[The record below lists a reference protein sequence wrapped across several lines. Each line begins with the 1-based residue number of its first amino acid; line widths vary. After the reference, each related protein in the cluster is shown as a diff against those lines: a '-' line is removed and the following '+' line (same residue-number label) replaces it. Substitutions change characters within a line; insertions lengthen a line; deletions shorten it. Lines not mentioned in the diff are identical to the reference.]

1 MELPYRLK
9 IIADVVQEGKELIK
23 RVTPE
28 SKGITLL
35 DIGTDHAYLPIYL
48 FKQGYVDSCIL
59 ADLREGPLNNA
70 KINWEKNVG
79 NAADARQGNGLSV
92 ISEGE
97 ADIITISGMGGIEIA
112 AIIEAGY
119 SKLKTGQVLI
129 VQPQSKFGIARKS
142 ILSHGMAIISE
153 KLSFEK
159 EKITPVILAYL
170 GKGGYVEKA
179 ALQNDTCIRVA
190 PTDFGYELPPWYF
203 EDESFLPAI
212 ELEKK
217 KNIAIME
224 SIEGSKRKS
233 GVKMEEAY
241 RASKQKNDY
250 INENMGS
257 HMKEKVL

>member
-9 IIADVVQEGKELIK
+9 IIADAVQEGKELIK

-28 SKGITLL
+28 SKEITLL

-48 FKQGYVDSCIL
+48 FKRGYAGRCIL

-79 NAADARQGNGLSV
+79 TVADARQGNGLSV
-92 ISEGE
+92 ISE
-97 ADIITISGMGGIEIA
+97 MGGIEIA

-142 ILSHGMAIISE
+142 ILSHGMAIMSE

-179 ALQNDTCIRVA
+179 DLQNDTCSRVA
-190 PTDFGYELPPWYF
+190 PIDFGYELPPWYF

-224 SIEGSKRKS
+224 SREGSKRKS

-241 RASKQKNDY
+241 RASKQKIDY

-257 HMKEKVL
+257 HMEEKVL

>member
-9 IIADVVQEGKELIK
+9 IIADAVQEGKELIK
-23 RVTPE
+23 RVTPN
-28 SKGITLL
+28 SKGITFL
-35 DIGTDHAYLPIYL
+35 DVGTDHAYLPIYL
-48 FKQGYVDSCIL
+48 FKRGHAGRCIL

-79 NAADARQGNGLSV
+79 SAADTRQGNGLSV
-92 ISEGE
+92 ISERE

-142 ILSHGMAIISE
+142 ILSHGMAIMSE

-159 EKITPVILAYL
+159 EKITPVISAYL

-179 ALQNDTCIRVA
+179 DLQNDTCSRVA
-190 PTDFGYELPPWYF
+190 PIDFGYELPPWYF

-224 SIEGSKRKS
+224 SIEGSKQKS

-241 RASKQKNDY
+241 RASKQKIDY

-257 HMKEKVL
+257 HMEEKVL

>member
-23 RVTPE
+23 RVTSD

-129 VQPQSKFGIARKS
+129 AQPQSKFGIARKS

-159 EKITPVILAYL
+159 ENITPVILAFLDSDGSYSRM
-170 GKGGYVEKA
+170 A
-179 ALQNDTCIRVA
+179 SLQKDVCTEI
-190 PTDFGYELPPWYF
+190 LP
-203 EDESFLPAI
+203 EI
-212 ELEKK
+212 
-217 KNIAIME
+217 
-224 SIEGSKRKS
+224 G
-233 GVKMEEAY
+233 
-241 RASKQKNDY
+241 RA
-250 INENMGS
+250 
-257 HMKEKVL
+257 HV

>member
-9 IIADVVQEGKELIK
+9 IIADAVQEGKELIK
-23 RVTPE
+23 RVTPN
-28 SKGITLL
+28 SKGITFL
-35 DIGTDHAYLPIYL
+35 DVGTDHAYLPIYL
-48 FKQGYVDSCIL
+48 FKRGHAGRCIL

-79 NAADARQGNGLSV
+79 SAADTRQGNGLSV
-92 ISEGE
+92 ISERE

-142 ILSHGMAIISE
+142 ILSHGMAIMSE

-179 ALQNDTCIRVA
+179 DLQNDTCSRVA
-190 PTDFGYELPPWYF
+190 PIDFGYELPPWYF

-224 SIEGSKRKS
+224 SIEGSKQKS

-241 RASKQKNDY
+241 RASKQKIDY

-257 HMKEKVL
+257 HMEEKVL

>member
-23 RVTPE
+23 RVTSD

-70 KINWEKNVG
+70 KINWEKNLGKV
-79 NAADARQGNGLSV
+79 ADARQGNGLSV

-112 AIIEAGY
+112 TIIESGY
-119 SKLKTGQVLI
+119 SKLKMGQVLI
-129 VQPQSKFGIARKS
+129 VQPQSKFGIVRKS

-153 KLSFEK
+153 KLALEK
-159 EKITPVILAYL
+159 DNITPVILAFL
-170 GKGGYVEKA
+170 DSGGSYSRMA
-179 ALQNDTCIRVA
+179 SLQKDVCTEILPV
-190 PTDFGYELPPWYF
+190 DFGFELPPWYF

-212 ELEKK
+212 ELERK
-217 KNIAIME
+217 KNLAIIA
-224 SIEGSKRKS
+224 SIKATKQISS
-233 GVKMEEAY
+233 NKMKEAY
-241 RASKQKNDY
+241 DVATEKINY
-250 INENMGS
+250 INQ
-257 HMKEKVL
+257 HLK

>member
-9 IIADVVQEGKELIK
+9 IIADAVQEGKELIK

-28 SKGITLL
+28 SKEITLL

-48 FKQGYVDSCIL
+48 FKRGYAGRCIL

-79 NAADARQGNGLSV
+79 TVADARQGNGLSV

-142 ILSHGMAIISE
+142 ILSHGMAIMSE

-159 EKITPVILAYL
+159 EKITPVILVYL

-179 ALQNDTCIRVA
+179 DLQNDTCSRVA
-190 PTDFGYELPPWYF
+190 PIDFGYELPPWYF

-241 RASKQKNDY
+241 RASKQKIDY

-257 HMKEKVL
+257 HMEEKVL

>member
-1 MELPYRLK
+1 MR
-9 IIADVVQEGKELIK
+9 
-23 RVTPE
+23 
-28 SKGITLL
+28 LL

-79 NAADARQGNGLSV
+79 TVADVRQGNGLSV

-159 EKITPVILAYL
+159 ENITPVILAYL

-203 EDESFLPAI
+203 EYKSKKI
-212 ELEKK
+212 RKIMKK
-217 KNIAIME
+217 KAN
-224 SIEGSKRKS
+224 
-233 GVKMEEAY
+233 
-241 RASKQKNDY
+241 NP
-250 INENMGS
+250 
-257 HMKEKVL
+257 

>member
-1 MELPYRLK
+1 MELCV
-9 IIADVVQEGKELIK
+9 DVIK
-23 RVTPE
+23 R
-28 SKGITLL
+28 
-35 DIGTDHAYLPIYL
+35 
-48 FKQGYVDSCIL
+48 Q
-59 ADLREGPLNNA
+59 
-70 KINWEKNVG
+70 
-79 NAADARQGNGLSV
+79 DARQGNGLSV

-142 ILSHGMAIISE
+142 ILSHGMAIMSE

-179 ALQNDTCIRVA
+179 DLQNDTCSRVA
-190 PTDFGYELPPWYF
+190 PIDFGYELPPWYF

-241 RASKQKNDY
+241 RASKQKIDY

-257 HMKEKVL
+257 HMEEKVL

>member
-48 FKQGYVDSCIL
+48 FKRGYAGRCIL

-70 KINWEKNVG
+70 KINWEKNLGKV
-79 NAADARQGNGLSV
+79 ADARQGNGLSV

-112 AIIEAGY
+112 TIIESGY
-119 SKLKTGQVLI
+119 SKLKMGQVLI
-129 VQPQSKFGIARKS
+129 VQPQSKFGIVRKS

-153 KLSFEK
+153 KWALEK
-159 EKITPVILAYL
+159 DNITPVILAFL
-170 GKGGYVEKA
+170 DSGGSYSRMA
-179 ALQNDTCIRVA
+179 SLQKDVCTEILPV
-190 PTDFGYELPPWYF
+190 DFGFELPPWYF

-212 ELEKK
+212 ELERK
-217 KNIAIME
+217 KNLAIIA
-224 SIEGSKRKS
+224 SIKATKQISS
-233 GVKMEEAY
+233 NKMKEAY
-241 RASKQKNDY
+241 DVATEKINY
-250 INENMGS
+250 INQ
-257 HMKEKVL
+257 HLK

>member
-9 IIADVVQEGKELIK
+9 IIADAVQEGKELIK

-48 FKQGYVDSCIL
+48 FKRGYAGRCIL

-79 NAADARQGNGLSV
+79 TVADARQGNGLSV

-119 SKLKTGQVLI
+119 SKLKTDQVLI

-159 EKITPVILAYL
+159 ENITPVILAYL

-212 ELEKK
+212 ELERK
-217 KNIAIME
+217 KNLAIIA
-224 SIEGSKRKS
+224 SINATKQISS
-233 GVKMEEAY
+233 NKMKEAY
-241 RASKQKNDY
+241 DVATEKINY
-250 INENMGS
+250 INQ
-257 HMKEKVL
+257 HLK

>member
-9 IIADVVQEGKELIK
+9 IIADAVQEGKELIK

-48 FKQGYVDSCIL
+48 FKRGYAGRCIL

-79 NAADARQGNGLSV
+79 TVADARQGNGLSV

-129 VQPQSKFGIARKS
+129 VQSQSKFGIARKS

-153 KLSFEK
+153 KLAFEK
-159 EKITPVILAYL
+159 DSITPVILAFL
-170 GKGGYVEKA
+170 DRGGSYSRMA
-179 ALQNDTCIRVA
+179 SLQKDVCTEILPV
-190 PTDFGYELPPWYF
+190 DFGFELPPWYF
-203 EDESFLPAI
+203 EDGSFLPAI
-212 ELEKK
+212 ELERK
-217 KNIAIME
+217 KNLAIIA
-224 SIEGSKRKS
+224 SINATKQISS
-233 GVKMEEAY
+233 NKMKEAY
-241 RASKQKNDY
+241 DVATEKINY
-250 INENMGS
+250 INQ
-257 HMKEKVL
+257 HLK

>member
-9 IIADVVQEGKELIK
+9 IIADAVQEGKELIK

-28 SKGITLL
+28 SKEITLL

-48 FKQGYVDSCIL
+48 FKRGYAGRCIL

-79 NAADARQGNGLSV
+79 TVADARQGNGLSV

-142 ILSHGMAIISE
+142 ILSHGMAIMSE

-179 ALQNDTCIRVA
+179 DLQNDTCSRVA
-190 PTDFGYELPPWYF
+190 PIDFGYELPPWYF

-212 ELEKK
+212 ELEKE
-217 KNIAIME
+217 KNIAIIE
-224 SIEGSKRKS
+224 SINKSKREHS
-233 GVKMEEAY
+233 IKMKEAY
-241 RASKQKNDY
+241 IASEQKVNY
-250 INENMGS
+250 IDENIGS
-257 HMKEKVL
+257 SMKEKVL

>member
-9 IIADVVQEGKELIK
+9 IIADAVQEGKELIK

-48 FKQGYVDSCIL
+48 FKRGYAGRCIL

-79 NAADARQGNGLSV
+79 TVADARQGNGLSV

-129 VQPQSKFGIARKS
+129 VQPQSKFGIVRKS

-153 KLSFEK
+153 KLAFEK
-159 EKITPVILAYL
+159 DNITPVILAFL
-170 GKGGYVEKA
+170 DSGGSYSRMA
-179 ALQNDTCIRVA
+179 SLQKDVCTEILPV
-190 PTDFGYELPPWYF
+190 DFGFELPPWYF
-203 EDESFLPAI
+203 EDGSFLPAI
-212 ELEKK
+212 ELERK
-217 KNIAIME
+217 KNLAIIA
-224 SIEGSKRKS
+224 SINATKQISS
-233 GVKMEEAY
+233 NKMKEAY
-241 RASKQKNDY
+241 DVATEKINY
-250 INENMGS
+250 INQ
-257 HMKEKVL
+257 HLK

>member
-9 IIADVVQEGKELIK
+9 IIADAVQEGKELIK

-48 FKQGYVDSCIL
+48 FKRGYAGRCIL

-79 NAADARQGNGLSV
+79 TVADARQGNGLSV

-159 EKITPVILAYL
+159 ENITPVILAFL
-170 GKGGYVEKA
+170 DSGGSYSRMA
-179 ALQNDTCIRVA
+179 SLQKDVCTEILPV
-190 PTDFGYELPPWYF
+190 DFGFELPPWYF
-203 EDESFLPAI
+203 EDGSFLPAI
-212 ELEKK
+212 ELERK
-217 KNIAIME
+217 KNLAIIA
-224 SIEGSKRKS
+224 SINATKQISS
-233 GVKMEEAY
+233 NKMKEAY
-241 RASKQKNDY
+241 DVATEKINY
-250 INENMGS
+250 INQ
-257 HMKEKVL
+257 HLK

>member
-1 MELPYRLK
+1 MDLPYRLK
-9 IIADVVQEGKELIK
+9 IIADAVQEGKELIK

-35 DIGTDHAYLPIYL
+35 DIGTDHAYLPVYL
-48 FKQGYVDSCIL
+48 FKRGYAGRCIL

-79 NAADARQGNGLSV
+79 TVADARQGNGLSV

-153 KLSFEK
+153 KLAFEK
-159 EKITPVILAYL
+159 DNITPVILAFL
-170 GKGGYVEKA
+170 DSGGSYSRMA
-179 ALQNDTCIRVA
+179 SLQKDVCTEILPV
-190 PTDFGYELPPWYF
+190 DFGFELPPWYF
-203 EDESFLPAI
+203 EDGSFLPAI
-212 ELEKK
+212 ELERK
-217 KNIAIME
+217 KNLAIIA
-224 SIEGSKRKS
+224 SINATKQISS
-233 GVKMEEAY
+233 NKMKEAY
-241 RASKQKNDY
+241 DVATEKINY
-250 INENMGS
+250 INQ
-257 HMKEKVL
+257 HLK

>member
-9 IIADVVQEGKELIK
+9 IIADAVQEGKELIK

-48 FKQGYVDSCIL
+48 FKRGYAGRCIL

-79 NAADARQGNGLSV
+79 TVADARQGNGLSV

-159 EKITPVILAYL
+159 ENITPVILAFLDSDGSYSRM
-170 GKGGYVEKA
+170 A
-179 ALQNDTCIRVA
+179 SLQKDVCTEILPV
-190 PTDFGYELPPWYF
+190 DFGFELPPWYF

-212 ELEKK
+212 ELERK
-217 KNIAIME
+217 KNLAIIA
-224 SIEGSKRKS
+224 SINATKQISS
-233 GVKMEEAY
+233 NKMKEAY
-241 RASKQKNDY
+241 DVATEKINY
-250 INENMGS
+250 INQ
-257 HMKEKVL
+257 HLK

>member
-28 SKGITLL
+28 SKGITFL
-35 DIGTDHAYLPIYL
+35 DVGTDHAYLPIYL
-48 FKQGYVDSCIL
+48 FKRGHAGRCIL

-79 NAADARQGNGLSV
+79 SAADTRQGNGLSV
-92 ISEGE
+92 ISERE

-159 EKITPVILAYL
+159 ESITPVILAYL
-170 GKGGYVEKA
+170 GKDEYVEKA
-179 ALQNDTCIRVA
+179 ALQNSACHEAV
-190 PTDFGYELPPWYF
+190 PEDFGYELPLWYF

-212 ELEKK
+212 EFEKK
-217 KNIAIME
+217 KNIAIIE
-224 SIEGSKRKS
+224 SINQSKRKHS
-233 GVKMEEAY
+233 VKMKEAY
-241 RASKQKNDY
+241 RASKQKIDY

>member
-23 RVTPE
+23 RVTSD

-129 VQPQSKFGIARKS
+129 AQPQSKFGIARKS

-159 EKITPVILAYL
+159 ENITPVILAYL
-170 GKGGYVEKA
+170 GKGGYVEKVA
-179 ALQNDTCIRVA
+179 SQNGDCSKVV
-190 PTDFGYELPPWYF
+190 PVDFGYELPPWYF

-212 ELEKK
+212 ELAKK

-224 SIEGSKRKS
+224 SIERSKRKPI
-233 GVKMEEAY
+233 VKMEEAY
-241 RASKQKNDY
+241 RASKQKVDY
-250 INENMGS
+250 INENMGG

>member
-9 IIADVVQEGKELIK
+9 IIADAVQEGKELIK

-35 DIGTDHAYLPIYL
+35 DIGTDHAHLPIYL
-48 FKQGYVDSCIL
+48 FKRGYAGRCIL

-79 NAADARQGNGLSV
+79 TVADARQGNGLSV

-142 ILSHGMAIISE
+142 ILSHGMAIMSE

-179 ALQNDTCIRVA
+179 DLQNDTCSRVA
-190 PTDFGYELPPWYF
+190 PIDFGYELPPWYF

-241 RASKQKNDY
+241 RASKQKIDY

-257 HMKEKVL
+257 HMEEKVL

>member
-9 IIADVVQEGKELIK
+9 IIADAVQEGKELIK
-23 RVTPE
+23 RVTPN
-28 SKGITLL
+28 SKGITFL
-35 DIGTDHAYLPIYL
+35 DVGTDHAYLPIYL
-48 FKQGYVDSCIL
+48 FKRGHAGRCIL

-79 NAADARQGNGLSV
+79 SAADTRQGNGLSV
-92 ISEGE
+92 ISERE

-142 ILSHGMAIISE
+142 ILSHGMAIMSE

-179 ALQNDTCIRVA
+179 DLQNDTCSRVA

-224 SIEGSKRKS
+224 SIEGSKQKS

-241 RASKQKNDY
+241 RASKQKIDY

-257 HMKEKVL
+257 HMEEKVL